1 MCGEKETFGESLKE
15 AMTSELRGAEI
26 LVHFTIYN
34 EGAWCL
40 PIYIILKKKKKKVKK
55 KGLLGSTFKGKKK
68 TQVSQ
73 QLF

>member
-1 MCGEKETFGESLKE
+1 MVF
-15 AMTSELRGAEI
+15 A
-26 LVHFTIYN
+26 HIY
-34 EGAWCL
+34 
-40 PIYIILKKKKKKVKK
+40 YLKKKKKKVKK